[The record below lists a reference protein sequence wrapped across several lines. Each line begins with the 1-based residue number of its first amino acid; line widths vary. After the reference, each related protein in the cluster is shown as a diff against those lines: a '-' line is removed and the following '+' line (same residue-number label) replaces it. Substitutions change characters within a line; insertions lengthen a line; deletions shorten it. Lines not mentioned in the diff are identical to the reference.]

1 MNSIR
6 VSLALAALLASPA
19 VFAASSAQATL
30 GNLSFQLIDLNPNDG
45 ITPWISFAQGAQSA
59 VLASANQPLASQN
72 GSAAAFGA
80 FGNVG
85 TSANV
90 PLAGSWA
97 SISGDALKTLS
108 AGGFAAGLT
117 PELIGYGQSSFS
129 AEAHGNHFWGGSFT
143 LSPFTLLVVAGQGQV
158 NAATTIGL
166 DPQTWASEGAWAS
179 IGLSLNGVGSD
190 GNGNQ
195 SSSDGVYANAS
206 YQYGPDGQG
215 NWGYQPQA
223 FDIQESVTV
232 SFLNLTAGNLQG
244 SLQAMVSVNGQSAVT
259 AVPEPGSVALML
271 SGLGLIGWFGR
282 RQSRR

>member
-1 MNSIR
+1 MNSTRI
-6 VSLALAALLASPA
+6 SLALAALLASPVA
-19 VFAASSAQATL
+19 FAASSAQATL
-30 GNLSFQLIDLNPNDG
+30 GLSFQLIDLNPNDG
-45 ITPWISFAQGAQSA
+45 ITPWISFDQFSQSSVAAGAY
-59 VLASANQPLASQN
+59 QPLASQN
-72 GSAAAFGA
+72 GSAGAFGA
-80 FGNVG
+80 FGNVA

-97 SISGDALKTLS
+97 SISGDALKTLT

-117 PELIGYGQSSFS
+117 PELMGYGQTSFS
-129 AEAHGNHFWGGSFT
+129 AEARGSNWGGSFM
-143 LSPFTLLVVAGQGQV
+143 LSPFTLLVVAGQGHLT
-158 NAATTIGL
+158 AATTIGL
-166 DPQTWASEGAWAS
+166 NQQFWTYEIASAS
-179 IGLSLNGVGSD
+179 IHMTVDGVGSD
-190 GNGNQ
+190 GSGMQN
-195 SSSDGVYANAS
+195 SFDSASANAS

-232 SFLNLTAGNLQG
+232 SFLNLTAGDLQG
-244 SLQAMVSVNGQSAVT
+244 SVHAMVSASGQSAVT